1 MKTNM
6 AMTASNAGKP
16 VQHSYKLEPAAQC
29 IDDISAEHYGRIEA
43 LECLKA
49 GEPLYSGQA
58 VWNVCASAGVVER
71 MAIRAKLLEMH
82 ERDKHRHNYWH
93 CAVVELFGS

>member
-1 MKTNM
+1 M
-6 AMTASNAGKP
+6 SEP
-16 VQHSYKLEPAAQC
+16 VSRPYKLEPAAQC
-29 IDDISAEHYGRIEA
+29 IDDISADHLGRIEA

-71 MAIRAKLLEMH
+71 MAIRSKLLDMH
-82 ERDKHRHNYWH
+82 ERDKARHNYWL
-93 CAVVELFGS
+93 CAVNEIFGA